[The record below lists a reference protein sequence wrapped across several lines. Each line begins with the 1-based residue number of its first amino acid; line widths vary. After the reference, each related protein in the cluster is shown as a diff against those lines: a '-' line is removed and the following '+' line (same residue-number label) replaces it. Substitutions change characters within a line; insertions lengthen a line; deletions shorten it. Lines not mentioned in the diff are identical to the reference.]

1 MNSPA
6 GTQNPLK
13 RVNAL
18 TRFNG
23 FCISGRHFNACGEG
37 EMTSAVHS
45 IKNQYFGINAHL
57 HSFWQG
63 TGKWH
68 RFHNMQI
75 TQLLVALKA
84 QLIPMGYTAET
95 EASLQIRRIADRERR
110 RSQPTSPF
118 NATGAA
124 TLTVEDFVEVE
135 EDSNHPYYAIAI
147 YERLVNAEAQPV
159 AWIELLSP
167 TNKGRTLDAYTY
179 RAKRTELL
187 RNGLVF
193 VEIDYLHESPP
204 TFERLAD
211 YSAQAQTAHPYRIVV
226 LDPRPDFH
234 TGPVFLHEFDVDQ
247 AIPTVTIPLIGR
259 DQLAFDFDAAYQK
272 TFTDALYGYDLDY
285 RQLPLNF
292 QRYSQADQG
301 RIAAKM
307 VAVLEAVQHGV
318 DLETG
323 PLRAVEMELSA
334 ALAQIERFSHSH

>member
-1 MNSPA
+1 M
-6 GTQNPLK
+6 
-13 RVNAL
+13 R
-18 TRFNG
+18 
-23 FCISGRHFNACGEG
+23 
-37 EMTSAVHS
+37 SAVRS

-68 RFHNMQI
+68 RFHNVYI

-95 EASLQIRRIADRERR
+95 EKSLQIRRIADQPAYPRANILITDRDR
-110 RSQPTSPF
+110 QRSQPTSPF
-118 NATGAA
+118 RTTGAA

-167 TNKGRTLDAYTY
+167 TNKGRSLDAYTY

-211 YSAQAQTAHPYRIVV
+211 YSAQAKNAHPYRIVV

-234 TGPVFLHEFDVDQ
+234 TGPVCLHEFDVDQ
-247 AIPTVTIPLIGR
+247 AIPTVTIPLIGA

-292 QRYSQADQG
+292 QRYSQVDQQ

-307 VAVLEAVQHGV
+307 VAVLEAAQRGV

-323 PLRAVEMELSA
+323 PLQAVEEIALQA
-334 ALAQIERFSHSH
+334 ALSRIEYLTSKTA